1 MRVYHP
7 YHQGWTIDLIAWPVE
22 RPNKWATRFK
32 RATLFLIRRLAPAF
46 NGGSDPFFVHRT
58 PNDLSAVS
66 SRIIGLSD
74 ADESDDRGPRFT
86 DPYSDALKQSARS
99 IEERSEDAAC
109 YMPRC

>member
-1 MRVYHP
+1 M
-7 YHQGWTIDLIAWPVE
+7 
-22 RPNKWATRFK
+22 TRFHQPV
-32 RATLFLIRRLAPAF
+32 RACPHRSEFVVSATARICRISEELKLISSLRLDARRFKKPIEY
-46 NGGSDPFFVHRT
+46 SSVDVV
-58 PNDLSAVS
+58 LSFS

-99 IEERSEDAAC
+99 IEERSEDDAC

>member
-1 MRVYHP
+1 MAVPIHSSS
-7 YHQGWTIDLIAWPVE
+7 T
-22 RPNKWATRFK
+22 
-32 RATLFLIRRLAPAF
+32 AP
-46 NGGSDPFFVHRT
+46 RT
-58 PNDLSAVS
+58 TFSAVS

-99 IEERSEDAAC
+99 IEERSEDDAC